1 MLGRYISDLEPGD
14 ELGPTEITFSPFAS
28 REYAHS
34 NELYHP
40 FFHAGGPELH
50 FAPPTMIH
58 TGKLRLFRDACPG
71 GKGPDAR
78 VHIEFDADFHEP
90 VPTGKKLTLSG
101 KVIDRYVKK
110 GRTYIRTVIEVRA
123 ADDGRLLVSYTDT
136 NLLAYKP
143 AEGGAK

>member
-1 MLGRYISDLEPGD
+1 MLGRYISDLELGD
-14 ELGPTEITFSPFAS
+14 VLGPTEITFSSFAS

-40 FFHAGGPELH
+40 FFHAGGGDEH
-50 FAPPTMIH
+50 FAPPMMIH
-58 TGKLRLFRDACPG
+58 TGKLRLFDDACPG

-90 VPTGKKLTLSG
+90 IPVGEKLRLSG

-110 GRTYIRTVIEVRA
+110 NRTYIKTAIEIHAVN
-123 ADDGRLLVSYTDT
+123 DGRLLVSYVDT
-136 NLLAYKP
+136 NLLAFKP
-143 AEGGAK
+143 KEGATA